1 MSGSEKFVAWLF
13 ECPQCFPR
21 ATKIGYQSCVVGK
34 HDGEGFPRLG
44 DEKTRESKKVEL
56 AEWIGIEPKDIRLS
70 FTPWGV
76 DGVIILEKPTL
87 IPFSNPEQMEAA
99 SVEIYQRCLLSREE
113 VKAQWKALI
122 EKMKK
127 RDNRRYL

>member
-1 MSGSEKFVAWLF
+1 MAGSEKFVAWLF
-13 ECPQCFPR
+13 ECRECFPW

-44 DEKTRESKKVEL
+44 DEKTRESKKTEL
-56 AEWIGIEPKDIRLS
+56 AEWLGIEPKDIRLS

-76 DGVIILEKPTL
+76 DGVVILERPTL
-87 IPFSNPEQMEAA
+87 VPFSNPEEME
-99 SVEIYQRCLLSREE
+99 SVSMDIYQRCLLSRAE
-113 VKAQWKALI
+113 VIQQWQTLL

-127 RDNRRYL
+127 RENRGLK